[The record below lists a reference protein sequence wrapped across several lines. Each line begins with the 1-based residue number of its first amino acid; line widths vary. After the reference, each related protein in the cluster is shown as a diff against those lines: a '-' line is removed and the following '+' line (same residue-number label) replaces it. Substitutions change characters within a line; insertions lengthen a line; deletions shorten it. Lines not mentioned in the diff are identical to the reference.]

1 MFDFLYMIHSIRSY
15 LSIIFLVIWVVILII
30 LKVTKKRTRIIS
42 LGMVLLIVP
51 TFIIFIQFYNV
62 HLKPEHSKIGLSE
75 QKIVEFCDDALISK
89 SLINPEKFLQ
99 NNTKEYYKPKE
110 NSEIQSL
117 HYAPNCR
124 LQYFLWTFDNSD
136 DAQQEFDREKTRYK
150 EHNEKCLYIQKE
162 NYCVFV
168 PPVENNVAF
177 FNGDVADYNSKEV
190 NIYLKL
196 DKYVVLIS
204 EETERS
210 KPLLY
215 KLINKKLLFN
225 NEFKLK
231 TLADYIDITY

>member
-1 MFDFLYMIHSIRSY
+1 MFNFLYTIHSVRSY
-15 LSIIFLVIWVVILII
+15 ISIIFLVIWAVILIFF
-30 LKVTKKRTRIIS
+30 KVTKKKTRIIS
-42 LGMVLLIVP
+42 LGMILLIIP
-51 TFIIFIQFYNV
+51 ALTIFIQFYNV
-62 HLKPEHSKIGLSE
+62 HLKPEYSKIGLSE
-75 QKIVEFCDDALISK
+75 QKIVEFCDDTVSSK
-89 SLINPEKFLQ
+89 NLINPEKFLQ
-99 NNTKEYYKPKE
+99 NNPKDFHKPQE

-136 DAQQEFDREKTRYK
+136 DAQQEFNREKTRYK
-150 EHNEKCLYIQKE
+150 ECKEKCLYIQKE

-168 PPVENNVAF
+168 PPVENNAAF

-190 NIYLKL
+190 NIYVKF
-196 DKYVVLIS
+196 DKYVVLIF